1 MAKYK
6 APVNVTNKNFDI
18 KHSKT
23 IKDRFFLYS
32 NKVSTMLPAAIIQRH
47 GNEHEIKVLEPQ
59 TGEHTTLKNKAGT
72 FNEVVALCERH
83 FNLA

>member
-1 MAKYK
+1 MVYK
-6 APVNVTNKNFDI
+6 I
-18 KHSKT
+18 
-23 IKDRFFLYS
+23 
-32 NKVSTMLPAAIIQRH
+32 STMLPAAIVQRH